1 MNIERILMRSPSV
14 SAAAQR
20 ADYRAQKERLRQ
32 QELTE
37 NLAAGQKRCFKCG
50 QLKSLNE
57 FYSHP
62 QMADGRL
69 NKCKECTKDEAAK
82 RLSEKREY
90 VQEYDRWRSKTDTRK
105 EKLLV
110 YQRTRRAKH
119 PEKNKARAKV
129 NREVYEGKLIP
140 QPCSVCGH
148 HKAEAH
154 HHDYSKPLDVIWL
167 CFKHHHELHGHITTA
182 PLK

>member
-69 NKCKECTKDEAAK
+69 NKCKECTKSDAAK
-82 RLSEKREY
+82 RLNEKREY
-90 VQEYDRWRSKTDTRK
+90 VHEYDRWRARTAPRK
-105 EKLLV
+105 EKAIE
-110 YQRTRRAKH
+110 YQKVRRAKH
-119 PEKNKARAKV
+119 PDKNSARGKV
-129 NREVYEGKLIP
+129 NYEVSMGRLHSL
-140 QPCSVCGH
+140 PCAICGNP
-148 HKAEAH
+148 KTEAH
-154 HHDYSKPLDVIWL
+154 HHDYSKPLDVTWL
-167 CFKHHHELHGHITTA
+167 CFKHHRENEHGQIVTSQ
-182 PLK
+182 